1 MIESGKPRKQRKFR
15 YNASMHLRQHFLH
28 AHISKELRS
37 KLKTPRAVQISK
49 GDTVKVMAGSK
60 KGLTGKVTKV
70 NLRSCRI
77 YIDSYTK
84 KNARG
89 KEHTVPLSVSNIYI
103 IDFNLSDKLRAARLK
118 ATAPA
123 PAPATKL

>member
-15 YNASMHLRQHFLH
+15 YNASMHLKQHFMH
-28 AHISKELRS
+28 AHVAKELRS

-49 GDTVKVMAGSK
+49 GDTVKIMAGAK
-60 KGLTGKVTKV
+60 RGLTGKVAKV
-70 NLRSCRI
+70 NLRSGRI

-89 KEHTVPLSVSNIYI
+89 KEHTVPVSVSNVYI
-103 IDFNLSDKLRAARLK
+103 TDLNLSDKLRAARLK
-118 ATAPA
+118 ASS
-123 PAPATKL
+123 PATQPKS